1 MTDSFCVYTE
11 MMWVWTD
18 DMYVRKVWSLAALQT
33 EKISDPKTVNLI
45 N

>member
-11 MMWVWTD
+11 MMCECGRI
-18 DMYVRKVWSLAALQT
+18 DMYVRKVWSLTALQT
-33 EKISDPKTVNLI
+33 EKIAVKLI